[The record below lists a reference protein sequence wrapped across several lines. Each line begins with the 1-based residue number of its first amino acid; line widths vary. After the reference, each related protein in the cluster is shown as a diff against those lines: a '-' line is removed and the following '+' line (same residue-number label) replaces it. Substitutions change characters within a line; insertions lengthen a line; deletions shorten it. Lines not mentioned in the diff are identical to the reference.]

1 MKLFQRGGLPA
12 ISMSW
17 AGVQRL
23 ATGNHEI
30 GRIVNRLA
38 WPVIAENLLQTLL
51 GVVDMMMVS
60 RLGAAAVAG
69 VGAAGQVI
77 WVINSAFG
85 AVTVGTTVL
94 IAHAIGAGDTA
105 QANRVLK
112 QSVILAVM
120 IAAILGV
127 VGYFWADE
135 IIFLMGA
142 EPDLAEAGSVYLR
155 IVLEMGFFMIAMFVI
170 GAALRGAGDTQTPM
184 KVTAFIN
191 VVNVAVAYGLIFGR
205 FGLPRLGV
213 AGSAWGASIARM
225 VGTAILL
232 IVLLRGK
239 VPISARGRAG
249 WRLDF
254 SLIRRLVRVGIPS
267 MVEQLLL
274 SGGMLLYG
282 VLVIGMGTKIYA
294 AQRITFQ
301 IISLSFM
308 PGFGFAMAATT
319 LVGQSLGAKDP
330 ERARLAAWRSAFSA
344 LLWMSA
350 MGLLV
355 AVFGRLVMQLFSDDP
370 EIIEM
375 GAAALAVLALTQPFQ
390 AFAQVLAGALRGAG
404 DTRYPMWVTTAGIWL
419 VRLPL
424 AYLFGPVM
432 GMSLAVIYVSNVMD
446 SILRAALASVRFQR
460 GRWQEIEV

>member
-1 MKLFQRGGLPA
+1 MKLFQRNSLFTTHA
-12 ISMSW
+12 NW

-23 ATGNHEI
+23 AMRDREI
-30 GRIVNRLA
+30 GRTVNRLA

-60 RLGAAAVAG
+60 QLGAAAVAG
-69 VGAAGQVI
+69 VGAASQVI

-94 IAHAIGAGDTA
+94 IAHAIGAGDTPL
-105 QANRVLK
+105 ANRVLK
-112 QSVILAVM
+112 QSVILAAI
-120 IAAILGV
+120 IAVALGAI
-127 VGYFWADE
+127 GYLWSNE
-135 IIFLMGA
+135 ILFLMGA
-142 EPDLAEAGSVYLR
+142 ELDLAEAGSVYLR
-155 IVLEMGFFMIAMFVI
+155 IVLEMGLFMIAMFVI
-170 GAALRGAGDTQTPM
+170 SAALRGAGDTQTPM
-184 KVTAFIN
+184 RVTALIN
-191 VVNVAVAYGLIFGR
+191 VVNVIVAYGLIFGR

-213 AGSAWGASIARM
+213 AGSAWGASIARV
-225 VGTAILL
+225 VGTVIMVT
-232 IVLLRGK
+232 VLLRGK
-239 VPISARGRAG
+239 VPISARGRDG
-249 WRLDF
+249 WRPDLP
-254 SLIRRLVRVGIPS
+254 LIRRLVRVGVPS
-267 MVEQLLL
+267 MIEQLLL
-274 SGGMLLYG
+274 SGGMLLHG

-319 LVGQSLGAKDP
+319 LVGQSLGARNP
-330 ERARLAAWRSAFSA
+330 QRARLATWRSAFSA
-344 LLWMSA
+344 FLWMSA
-350 MGLLV
+350 MGLLA
-355 AVFGRLVMQLFSDDP
+355 AVFGRVVMRLFSDDR

-375 GAAALAVLALTQPFQ
+375 GATALAVLALTQPFQ

-446 SILRAALASVRFQR
+446 SILRAALAAVRFQR
-460 GRWQEIEV
+460 GRWQEIAV

>member
-1 MKLFQRGGLPA
+1 MKLFQRGGLF
-12 ISMSW
+12 ITHMNW
-17 AGVQRL
+17 VGVQWL
-23 ATGNHEI
+23 AMRDREI
-30 GRIVNRLA
+30 SHIVNRLA

-51 GVVDMMMVS
+51 GVVDMIMVS

-94 IAHAIGAGDTA
+94 IAHAIGAGDVSL
-105 QANRVLK
+105 ANRVLK
-112 QSVILAVM
+112 QSAILA
-120 IAAILGV
+120 AAVAAVLGAI
-127 VGYFWADE
+127 GYLWSDE
-135 IIFLMGA
+135 ILFLMGA
-142 EPDLAEAGSVYLR
+142 EPDLVEAGSVYLR
-155 IVLEMGFFMIAMFVI
+155 IVLEMGIFMIAMFVI

-184 KVTAFIN
+184 RVTAFIN
-191 VVNVAVAYGLIFGR
+191 VVNVVVAYGLIFGQW
-205 FGLPRLGV
+205 GLPRLGV
-213 AGSAWGASIARM
+213 AGSAWGASIARV
-225 VGTAILL
+225 VGTAILVV
-232 IVLLRGK
+232 VLLRGK
-239 VPISARGRAG
+239 VPISARGRSG
-249 WRLDF
+249 WQLDIP
-254 SLIRRLVRVGIPS
+254 LIRRLVRVGVPS
-267 MVEQLLL
+267 MIEQLVL

-282 VLVIGMGTKIYA
+282 IVVIGMGTKIYA
-294 AQRITFQ
+294 AQRITLQ

-308 PGFGFAMAATT
+308 PGLGFAMAATT
-319 LVGQSLGAKDP
+319 LVGQSLGAKNP

-350 MGLLV
+350 IGLLA
-355 AVFGRLVMQLFSDDP
+355 AVLGRPVMRLFSDDR

-375 GAAALAVLALTQPFQ
+375 GTAALAVLALTQPFQ

-432 GMSLAVIYVSNVMD
+432 GMSLAVIYVSNVLD
-446 SILRAALASVRFQR
+446 SILRAALNAMRFQR
-460 GRWQEIEV
+460 GRWQEIGV